1 MSNPISLPK
10 RSAWASQVLVI
21 KALFN
26 REITTRFGEYQLGFV
41 WMLLEP
47 LLSVIVIGFL
57 MGSFGGRAVPEIPY
71 PFFVLNGKLL
81 LNLFTGPLNSS
92 INAMRSNKGLLI
104 YPSVRALDPFIAR
117 FVYELMT
124 TLFSFTVFC
133 IIGMW
138 IGIDVSLGSLDTLAA
153 CYLITWLMG
162 CGLGLIL
169 AVATAYYKEVEKI
182 VDIILSPLVFVSAVM
197 FPTAALPTSLQ
208 NILLFNPL
216 VHVVELSRKALFP
229 FYNAADTNLFYPF
242 SVAIVVVALG
252 LMLFHS
258 NRNFLSQQT

>member
-1 MSNPISLPK
+1 MASPIPLPK

-21 KALFN
+21 KALFK

-47 LLSVIVIGFL
+47 LLSVLVIGVL
-57 MGSFGGRAVPEIPY
+57 LGSFGGRAVPEIPY

-92 INAMRSNKGLLI
+92 LNAMKANRGLMI
-104 YPSVRALDPFIAR
+104 YPNVRALDPFIAR
-117 FVYELMT
+117 FVYELIT

-133 IIGMW
+133 VIGMW
-138 IGIDVSLGSLDTLAA
+138 MGIKVSLGGLDILAA

-162 CGLGLIL
+162 CGLGLIC
-169 AVATAYYKEVEKI
+169 AVAVAHYKELEKI
-182 VDIILSPLVFVSAVM
+182 LDVILSPLVFISAVM
-197 FPTAALPTSLQ
+197 FPMSALTNSMQ

-216 VHVVELSRKALFP
+216 VHVIELSRKALFP
-229 FYNAADTNLFYPF
+229 FYFAEGADLFYPF
-242 SVAIVVVALG
+242 SIAVVVVSLG

>member
-1 MSNPISLPK
+1 MFNPISLPK

-26 REITTRFGEYQLGFV
+26 REITTRFGEYQLGFI

-47 LLSVIVIGFL
+47 LLSVLVIGFL

-81 LNLFTGPLNSS
+81 LNLFTGPLSS
-92 INAMRSNKGLLI
+92 SVNAMKANKGLLI
-104 YPSVRALDPFIAR
+104 YPNVRALDPFIAR

-133 IIGMW
+133 VIGMW
-138 IGIDVSLGSLDTLAA
+138 IGIKVSLASLDLLAA

-169 AVATAYYKEVEKI
+169 AVATAHYKEVEKI
-182 VDIILSPLVFVSAVM
+182 VDIILSPLMFISAVM
-197 FPTAALPTSLQ
+197 FPMSVLPTSLQ

-216 VHVVELSRKALFP
+216 VHVIELSRKALFP
-229 FYNAADTNLFYPF
+229 FYYAEGTDLFYPF
-242 SVAIVVVALG
+242 AIAVVVVALG

>member
-1 MSNPISLPK
+1 MSTPIPLPK

-21 KALFN
+21 KALFK
-26 REITTRFGEYQLGFV
+26 REITTRFGEYQLGFF

-47 LLSVIVIGFL
+47 LLSVLVIGFL
-57 MGSFGGRAVPEIPY
+57 VGSFGGRAVPEIPY

-81 LNLFTGPLNSS
+81 LNLFTGPLSS
-92 INAMRSNKGLLI
+92 SMNAMKANRGLMI
-104 YPSVRALDPFIAR
+104 YPNVRALDPFIAR
-117 FVYELMT
+117 FVYELIT
-124 TLFSFTVFC
+124 TLFSFTIFC
-133 IIGMW
+133 VVGMW
-138 IGIDVSLGSLDTLAA
+138 MGIQVSLGSLDNLAA

-169 AVATAYYKEVEKI
+169 AVASAHYKEVEKI
-182 VDIILSPLVFVSAVM
+182 VDVILSPLMFVSAVM
-197 FPTAALPTSLQ
+197 FPISALPTSLQ

-216 VHVVELSRKALFP
+216 VHVIELSRKALFP
-229 FYNAADTNLFYPF
+229 FYYAEGADLFFPF
-242 SVAIVVVALG
+242 AVAIVVVALG

>member
-1 MSNPISLPK
+1 MFNPISLPK
-10 RSAWASQVLVI
+10 RSAWSSQVLVI
-21 KALFN
+21 KALFK
-26 REITTRFGEYQLGFV
+26 REVTTRFGEYQLGFV
-41 WMLLEP
+41 WMLVEP
-47 LLSVIVIGFL
+47 LLSVLVIGFL
-57 MGSFGGRAVPEIPY
+57 IGSFGGRAVPEIPY

-81 LNLFTGPLNSS
+81 LNLFTGPLGCS
-92 INAMRSNKGLLI
+92 INAMRANKGLLI
-104 YPSVRALDPFIAR
+104 YPNVRALDPFIAR
-117 FVYELMT
+117 FVYELTT

-133 IIGMW
+133 VIGMW
-138 IGIDVSLGSLDTLAA
+138 IGINVSLANLDTLAA

-169 AVATAYYKEVEKI
+169 AVATAHYKEVEKI

-197 FPTAALPTSLQ
+197 LPTTALPTSLQ
-208 NILLFNPL
+208 HILLYNPM

-229 FYNAADTNLFYPF
+229 FYNAGDTNLFYPF

-252 LMLFHS
+252 LMLFNS

>member
-1 MSNPISLPK
+1 MSNPIPLPR

-41 WMLLEP
+41 WMLVEP
-47 LLSVIVIGFL
+47 LISVLVIGLL
-57 MGSFGGRAVPEIPY
+57 MGSLGGRAVPEIPY

-81 LNLFTGPLNSS
+81 LNLFTGALYSS
-92 INAMRSNKGLLI
+92 MNAMSANKGLLI
-104 YPSVRALDPFIAR
+104 YPNVRALDPFIAR

-133 IIGMW
+133 VIGMW

-153 CYLITWLMG
+153 CYLISWLMG

-169 AVATAYYKEVEKI
+169 TVATAHYKEVEKI
-182 VDIILSPLVFVSAVM
+182 VDIILSPLVFVSAVI
-197 FPTAALPTSLQ
+197 FPTSALPTNIQ

-216 VHVVELSRKALFP
+216 VHVIELSRKALFP
-229 FYNAADTNLFYPF
+229 FYDAGDANLFFPF

-258 NRNFLSQQT
+258 NRNFLSQQS

>member
-1 MSNPISLPK
+1 MFNPISLPK
-10 RSAWASQVLVI
+10 RSAWASQILVI

-26 REITTRFGEYQLGFV
+26 REVITRFGEYQLGFV

-47 LLSVIVIGFL
+47 LLSVLIIGFL
-57 MGSFGGRAVPEIPY
+57 IGSFGGRAVPEIPY

-92 INAMRSNKGLLI
+92 LNAMKANKGLLI
-104 YPSVRALDPFIAR
+104 YPNVRALDPFIAR

-124 TLFSFTVFC
+124 TLFSFSVFC
-133 IIGMW
+133 VVGMW
-138 IGIDVSLGSLDTLAA
+138 IGIDVSLGHLDTLAA

-169 AVATAYYKEVEKI
+169 AVATAHYKEVEKV
-182 VDIILSPLVFVSAVM
+182 VDVILSPLVFISAVM
-197 FPTAALPTSLQ
+197 FPTFALPASLQ
-208 NILLFNPL
+208 RILLFNPL
-216 VHVVELSRKALFP
+216 VHVIELSRKALFP
-229 FYNAADTNLFYPF
+229 FYNAEGTNLFFPF
-242 SVAIVVVALG
+242 ATAIVVVALG

>member
-1 MSNPISLPK
+1 MFKPISLPR
-10 RSAWASQVLVI
+10 RSAWTSQVLVI

-26 REITTRFGEYQLGFV
+26 REVTTRFGEYQLGFI

-47 LLSVIVIGFL
+47 LLSVLVIGLL
-57 MGSFGGRAVPEIPY
+57 MGSFGGRAIPEIPY

-81 LNLFTGPLNSS
+81 LNLFEGPLGSS
-92 INAMRSNKGLLI
+92 INAMKANKGLLI
-104 YPSVRALDPFIAR
+104 YPNVRALDPFIAR
-117 FVYELMT
+117 FVYELVT

-133 IIGMW
+133 VFGMW
-138 IGIDVSLGSLDTLAA
+138 VGVNVSLANLDILAA

-169 AVATAYYKEVEKI
+169 TVATAHYKETEKI
-182 VDIILSPLVFVSAVM
+182 VGIILSPLMFVSAVM
-197 FPTAALPTSLQ
+197 LPTSALPTSLQ

-216 VHVVELSRKALFP
+216 VHVVELSRKSLFP
-229 FYNAADTNLFYPF
+229 FYNASETNLFYPF
-242 SVAIVVVALG
+242 SVAVVFLAVG
-252 LMLFHS
+252 LLLFNS